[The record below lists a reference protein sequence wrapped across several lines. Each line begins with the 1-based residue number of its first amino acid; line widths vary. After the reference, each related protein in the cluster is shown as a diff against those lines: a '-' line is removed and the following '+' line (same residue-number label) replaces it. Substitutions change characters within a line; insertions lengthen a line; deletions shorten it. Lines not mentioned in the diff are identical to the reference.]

1 MKHLILLVVT
11 ISLLMTA
18 CNTSIAPTEPSTQP
32 EANVMTDPQLTI
44 HPDRENC
51 SVPTASKEC
60 LLTYK
65 VIGNRKLRLY
75 FLPPLQQVYEKAPI
89 IFMFPGG
96 GLMACDMMSP
106 YAIYATELDAIR
118 NAGFATVTIDY
129 RIGGANGEGVTPHE
143 IVSDCMD
150 AMRYISYYSEILGVD
165 PQKIVTTGHSAGGML
180 SLLTA
185 YAPHDF
191 FDADGYWPE
200 ADFGV
205 VGAFALSAHGIYYK
219 GDGPYD
225 GYYSRTSPDTSLW
238 STEELRQLCTT
249 TNYVKNG
256 GVPCTILIG
265 THDEWVA
272 PEGIALFEA
281 ACEEGGVECRVVWFQ
296 NADHGFAS
304 ANGQPVTPDYN
315 ATRATITSFA
325 TECVQ
330 NAG

>member
-1 MKHLILLVVT
+1 MKKLL
-11 ISLLMTA
+11 ISLLVPLLLLSACSMGMTE
-18 CNTSIAPTEPSTQP
+18 TKPTQQQEDPG
-32 EANVMTDPQLTI
+32 MTDPAPTV
-44 HPDRENC
+44 HPDRERC
-51 SVPTASKEC
+51 SVPSASKES

-75 FLPPLQQVYEKAPI
+75 FLPPLQKVYEKAPV

-106 YAIYATELDAIR
+106 YAIYRTEMDSIR

-129 RIGGANGEGVTPHE
+129 RVGGASGEGVTPHE

-165 PQKIVTTGHSAGGML
+165 PQKIVTTGHSAGGAL

-185 YAPHDF
+185 YAPHKL

-219 GDGPYD
+219 GDGPYN

-249 TNYVKNG
+249 TNYMKNG

-265 THDEWVA
+265 THDDWVA
-272 PEGIALFEA
+272 PEGITLFEA

-296 NADHGFAS
+296 NGDHGFQS
-304 ANGQPVTPDYN
+304 INGQPVTPDYN
-315 ATRATITSFA
+315 ATRATIVAFA
-325 TECVQ
+325 AECVQ
-330 NAG
+330 SAE